1 MIHLLWLSLAIPI
14 IIHLVHRR
22 KAKPMAFST
31 LRFLQMVDQ
40 RVARRQRLREL
51 LLLALRILLLA
62 ALIGAIEKPMLRTG
76 SGGGSTVP
84 TTVAI
89 LLDDTASM
97 QAVEQGSSA
106 FARARDAALQ
116 ALDGLKNEDAA
127 ALVLATSAGD
137 PPEPALRS
145 SAASAGGEEPPTTAL
160 PELRAELSRME
171 CGYGTAEL
179 SAPLRRAIGSLA
191 LSSNPLKEIYI
202 LTDMQQNGWTDALK
216 DAAAQVP
223 KGVPL
228 FIVDVGAD
236 VSENLAVQEVDF
248 GVKANVVGAPATCW
262 CRIRNAGARRM
273 ERKVS
278 LFIEGQK
285 VAEQPAAVN
294 AGGTQTLTFRH
305 VFDRAGDFGGWVEVE
320 PDELPADNRRYFT
333 VQVIEKLPVL
343 VVDGAPSPI
352 AYRDGAF
359 FLRLALEGSAVAGR
373 KLSPIEARVV
383 TDAEAASLRFEDYR
397 CVILAD
403 LPRVEERLAGR
414 LKDYVKAGGGLLI
427 FCGERVDAAAFNA
440 ALATPDLAGGG
451 VLLPAPLGPV
461 MTASGEHSFF
471 RIQRTDTSH
480 PIFRDISA
488 ETDLGTARVSSF
500 LSTEMPKEGGAA
512 SSAKSG
518 ASVIVEMDGGPLLL
532 ERKFGA
538 GAVVLCTSSCT
549 PAWNNLP
556 VKPYFVPV
564 LHQIVYYLSRTR
576 GAVESTPVGTP
587 YLLKLPNTSAPVT
600 VEFSLPAPAGKP
612 AAKEAIE
619 NPASILNIKSAP
631 VAGENL
637 AALRETGRPGVYTAV
652 FNVSG
657 AAQRQLFAVNTPSE
671 ETELARLPLE
681 KARDYLGG
689 ANVVLVPGAEAVA
702 SAVRIERNGVPLW
715 DYLLLATIGLAVCE
729 CFVGNVLLKK

>member
-62 ALIGAIEKPMLRTG
+62 ALIGAIEKPMLHAG

-106 FARARDAALQ
+106 FERARDAALQ

-137 PPEPALRS
+137 PLEPALRS
-145 SAASAGGEEPPTTAL
+145 SATSAGGEEPPTTAL

-171 CGYGTAEL
+171 CGCGTAEL

-202 LTDMQQNGWTDALK
+202 LTDMQQNAWTDALK
-216 DAAAQVP
+216 DVAAQVP
-223 KGVPL
+223 KGVPV
-228 FIVDVGAD
+228 FVVDAGAD
-236 VSENLAVQEVDF
+236 VSENLAVQDVDF
-248 GVKANVVGAPATCW
+248 GVKANVAGAPATCW

-305 VFDRAGDFGGWVEVE
+305 VFDRAGDFSGWVEVE

-333 VQVIEKLPVL
+333 VQVVEKLPVL
-343 VVDGAPSPI
+343 VIDGAPSPI

-359 FLRLALEGSAVAGR
+359 FLRLALEGGAVAGK

-383 TDAEAASLRFEDYR
+383 SDAEAASLRFEDFR

-403 LPRVEERLAGR
+403 LPRVEEKLAGR

-427 FCGERVDAAAFNA
+427 FCGEQVDSAAFNA
-440 ALATPDLAGGG
+440 T
-451 VLLPAPLGPV
+451 
-461 MTASGEHSFF
+461 
-471 RIQRTDTSH
+471 
-480 PIFRDISA
+480 
-488 ETDLGTARVSSF
+488 LGTAD
-500 LSTEMPKEGGAA
+500 PPAA
-512 SSAKSG
+512 
-518 ASVIVEMDGGPLLL
+518 DFC
-532 ERKFGA
+532 R
-538 GAVVLCTSSCT
+538 
-549 PAWNNLP
+549 
-556 VKPYFVPV
+556 
-564 LHQIVYYLSRTR
+564 RR
-576 GAVESTPVGTP
+576 
-587 YLLKLPNTSAPVT
+587 SAP
-600 VEFSLPAPAGKP
+600 
-612 AAKEAIE
+612 
-619 NPASILNIKSAP
+619 
-631 VAGENL
+631 
-637 AALRETGRPGVYTAV
+637 
-652 FNVSG
+652 
-657 AAQRQLFAVNTPSE
+657 
-671 ETELARLPLE
+671 
-681 KARDYLGG
+681 
-689 ANVVLVPGAEAVA
+689 
-702 SAVRIERNGVPLW
+702 
-715 DYLLLATIGLAVCE
+715 
-729 CFVGNVLLKK
+729 